1 MPTAAQNHEKTQ
13 DAGGH
18 ASPSGDCS
26 PQNNKPADAGAADS
40 KFDPDWANFG
50 GFGAEAGGA
59 TKIETSFGFGD
70 FDGGDAGF
78 DGFGDSA
85 G

>member
-1 MPTAAQNHEKTQ
+1 MQAGTPHQAETARLRTTNQQMQVLQTRNLIQ
-13 DAGGH
+13 IGRIL
-18 ASPSGDCS
+18 
-26 PQNNKPADAGAADS
+26 ADLGLRC
-40 KFDPDWANFG
+40 
-50 GFGAEAGGA
+50 GA